1 MNDWEGIDGWVEGD
15 LRLLI
20 HLKNN
25 LYVTGLGL
33 GRLILDQKVCTLSRF
48 VYHQHQP
55 KESGITAHLG
65 QLTRRRHYRPA
76 SGAGRPGTLSVS
88 TSHPEAFRKTLHY
101 FWSWV
106 GMTVEMYMIT
116 QLRHF
121 IVGQTQKYM
130 LALVLMAQGGWRLTV
145 TASAARARACTVHC
159 TKKREE
165 TGRLTTLREGSSL
178 LFLTVPSLRIFG

>member
-1 MNDWEGIDGWVEGD
+1 MTRRDQKNGLREIS
-15 LRLLI
+15 RLLI

-25 LYVTGLGL
+25 LYVTRLGL
-33 GRLILDQKVCTLSRF
+33 GRLIFNHSLCTLSRL
-48 VYHQHQP
+48 VCHQHPP
-55 KESGITAHLG
+55 KDSVITAHLG

-76 SGAGRPGTLSVS
+76 SGARRPGTLSVL

-121 IVGQTQKYM
+121 IVEQTHKYM
-130 LALVLMAQGGWRLTV
+130 LALTAGG
-145 TASAARARACTVHC
+145 SGGNSDSIC
-159 TKKREE
+159 E
-165 TGRLTTLREGSSL
+165 
-178 LFLTVPSLRIFG
+178 